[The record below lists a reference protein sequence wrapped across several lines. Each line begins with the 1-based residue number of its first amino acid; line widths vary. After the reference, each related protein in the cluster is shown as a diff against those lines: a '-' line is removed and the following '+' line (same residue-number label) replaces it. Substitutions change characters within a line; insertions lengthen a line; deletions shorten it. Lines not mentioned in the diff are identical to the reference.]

1 MSMAKIGENGVQE
14 FFEELMFGYTYQETR
29 SNIADITK
37 DVDDNV
43 LQDAMQS
50 SLNMVAMGV
59 MMKMINAME
68 SFIETI
74 FNIAKALILALVG
87 SQFVQN
93 AMKRL
98 SGGLKGIGVLKR
110 MGFFA
115 SGHSD
120 RIQVAQLVNDMSNN
134 HLNAQKT
141 VQSETQIYQS
151 VQQTKAYA
159 VQKESHHMNF
169 ADKLSD
175 RYTKTFLPKL
185 LTKSFTS
192 KDTADIKKVF
202 GRDSASQMDYEDLN
216 KIADFMFVTDSNGE
230 VSGLS
235 DIMISLVNGMGY
247 IHNK

>member
-1 MSMAKIGENGVQE
+1 MSMSKIGENGVQE

-29 SNIADITK
+29 DNITNITK
-37 DVDDNV
+37 DVDDSV
-43 LQDAMQS
+43 MQDAMQS
-50 SLNMVAMGV
+50 SLNMVSMGV

-74 FNIAKALILALVG
+74 FNIAKALIIALVG

-93 AMKRL
+93 SMKRL
-98 SGGLKGIGVLKR
+98 GNFKGIKALKR
-110 MGFFA
+110 MNFFS

-120 RIQVAQLVNDMSNN
+120 RVQVAQLVNDMSNN

-185 LTKSFTS
+185 LTKSFTAS
-192 KDTADIKKVF
+192 DTADIKKVF

-216 KIADFMFVTDSNGE
+216 KVADFMFVTDSNGE